1 MKTNSIDTVLEV
13 RLRHEPGTLARL
25 AAAIATEG
33 GLLCE
38 IETLRV
44 GDEQTLREITVE
56 THNAADVARMIA
68 AVQKVDGVTVVST
81 RDRVM
86 DSHQGGKIRVT
97 SRLPLSNVRD
107 LRTIYTP
114 GVAQVVRA
122 IQADPSVAWST
133 TWRGSTVAIV
143 TDGTRVLGLGNVG
156 PLAALPVMEGKA
168 VLYDKL
174 ADISAVPVVLNVAT
188 PADFVET
195 VVRFSPGFA
204 AIHLE
209 DIRSPDC
216 FEIERQLTERLR
228 KPVFH
233 DDQHGTATAVLAAI
247 INAAK
252 NTNVAL
258 MRARVGV
265 IGLGA
270 AGTAIASLVK
280 KFGVD
285 DVLCHDP
292 DPRATSRA
300 IAVGAQ
306 SVSFVDLMANANIV
320 VAVTGR
326 SKLIAPELVRK
337 GQIVLALSNPD
348 PEIDPKEALAAG
360 AALASDGRAI
370 NNALAFPGLMRG
382 AIEARTSVINHDMM
396 IEAARLIAS
405 RTELGELVP
414 SPLGRE
420 LHEAIAAGV
429 VKHARKT
436 GLAGTAAP

>member
-1 MKTNSIDTVLEV
+1 
-13 RLRHEPGTLARL
+13 
-25 AAAIATEG
+25 
-33 GLLCE
+33 
-38 IETLRV
+38 
-44 GDEQTLREITVE
+44 
-56 THNAADVARMIA
+56 
-68 AVQKVDGVTVVST
+68 VVST

-86 DSHQGGKIRVT
+86 DLHQGGKIRIS
-97 SRLPLSNVRD
+97 SRLELDNVRD

-122 IQADPSVAWST
+122 IQANPELAWT
-133 TWRGSTVAIV
+133 KTWRGRNVAIV
-143 TDGTRVLGLGNVG
+143 TDGSRVLGLGNVG

-168 VLYDKL
+168 VLYDKF
-174 ADISAVPVVLNVAT
+174 ADLSAIPLVLDVAS
-188 PADFVET
+188 PAEFIET
-195 VVRFSPGFA
+195 VVRVSPGFA

-233 DDQHGTATAVLAAI
+233 DDQHGTATAVLAAL

-252 NTNVAL
+252 TVGRPLA
-258 MRARVGV
+258 RSRVGV

-285 DVLCHDP
+285 EVLCHDP
-292 DPRATSRA
+292 DPRATARCVA
-300 IAVGAQ
+300 IGAQ
-306 SVSFVDLMANANIV
+306 SVSMTDLLATADIV

-326 SKLIAPELVRK
+326 GRLIAPEQIRR
-337 GQIVLALSNPD
+337 GQIVLALSNPE
-348 PEIDPKEALAAG
+348 PEIDPKLALSAG

-382 AIEARTSVINHDMM
+382 AIESRSRVINHEMM
-396 IEAARLIAS
+396 IETARLIAS
-405 RTELGELVP
+405 RAEPGELVP

-420 LHEAIAAGV
+420 LHDAIAAGV
-429 VKHARKT
+429 VKHAQKS
-436 GLAGTAAP
+436 GMAGTAAP

>member
-1 MKTNSIDTVLEV
+1 MKSNSIDTVLEV

-25 AAAIATEG
+25 ATAIAEQG

-38 IETLRV
+38 IETLRI
-44 GDEQTLREITVE
+44 GDDQTLREITVE
-56 THNAADVARMIA
+56 TRSSADVARLVA
-68 AVQKVDGVTVVST
+68 AVEKVDGVTVMST

-86 DSHQGGKIRVT
+86 DSHQGGKIRIT
-97 SRLPLSNVRD
+97 SRLPLDNVRD

-122 IQADPSVAWST
+122 IQQDPSVAWTT
-133 TWRGSTVAIV
+133 TWRGSSVAIV
-143 TDGTRVLGLGNVG
+143 TDGSRVLGLGNVG

-168 VLYDKL
+168 VLYDKFAGL
-174 ADISAVPVVLNVAT
+174 SAVPLVLDVAS
-188 PADFVET
+188 ADELIET
-195 VVRFSPGFA
+195 VVRVSPGFA

-216 FEIERQLTERLR
+216 FEIERQLCERLR

-233 DDQHGTATAVLAAI
+233 DDQHGTATAVLAALM
-247 INAAK
+247 NAAK
-252 NTNVAL
+252 AVGRPLA
-258 MRARVGV
+258 RARVGV

-280 KFGVD
+280 RFGVD
-285 DVLCHDP
+285 EVLCHDP
-292 DPRATSRA
+292 DPRATARA
-300 IAVGAQ
+300 IQIGAQ
-306 SVSFVDLMANANIV
+306 AASFADLLGTADIV

-326 SKLIAPELVRK
+326 ARLIAPEQIRR
-337 GQIVLALSNPD
+337 GQIVLALSNPE
-348 PEIDPKEALAAG
+348 PEIEPKAALAAG

-382 AIEARTSVINHDMM
+382 AIEARSRLITHDMM

-405 RTELGELVP
+405 RTEPGELVP
-414 SPLGRE
+414 SPLARE
-420 LHEAIAAGV
+420 LHDAIAAAV
-429 VKHARKT
+429 VKHARNT
-436 GLAGTAAP
+436 GMAGTAAP